1 MLKVEDVLLKE
12 ENVLQ
17 VRYTGALKMSF
28 QFEQIMK
35 ESDTNN
41 LVLVEIMDTIRW

>member
-12 ENVLQ
+12 NALQ

-28 QFEQIMK
+28 QFGQIMK

-41 LVLVEIMDTIRW
+41 LVLVEIMDTKRW